1 MVKGSRR
8 WFASLFSGRLRRQ
21 AYSHLALT
29 MLIATTVILLG
40 ASTTL
45 SNIRERDLQL
55 QKNQL
60 EEHYQSALPRLEAAW
75 STAASQTLSRI
86 EFLRILEQPDALAFS
101 KMTAYLNIQWSLS
114 EFSNLL
120 ILDADNQVIFHHG
133 SESASLK
140 GLFGEQATWLYVPQ
154 SHQLYRVFQMPV
166 WLGKRGQGRLI
177 LFKTLSNSTLREVVI
192 PQAVLQLSYHD
203 QLVAQSHDAPPP
215 SGSNA
220 LHIKLP
226 WPSVQADKGEDKGPA
241 LEIYREVVDQ
251 LPYSSFI
258 LRTVGAIVLLSLLIW
273 LSVGRWLARIAKRIE
288 TLGKGA
294 RLYAEGADP
303 QALIA
308 ALEPARQNEDE
319 IGETAVAFEQ
329 MMDTIQS
336 RVQEQQYYLET
347 LSLLEE
353 AVIELTAEGLI
364 LRASPGWNKIVHRKD
379 SVGLSICEDIHT
391 EDSEMLKTQ
400 LHALLSGE
408 KLQVTLR
415 FRLRPQWAVKHETWV
430 ECRLLPS
437 RHKSGQVSGI
447 RGVLRDITQTY
458 LNEKQI
464 THMALHDALTEL
476 PNRILLEDRIKIAL
490 RIAERNRHLV
500 GVCFIDLDNFKVI
513 NDTLGHKA
521 GDRLLVAF
529 ADRLRA
535 ELRSGDTLARW
546 GGDEFVLLLPD
557 MQSVQS
563 IRNVTDKIIQSLQ
576 HPLILDD
583 NEIRVTF
590 SMGAVVFPSDGLE
603 VEVLFSQADRAMFFA
618 KSQGRN
624 QICFFQD
631 MEGREPGK
639 RELYIQNHLT
649 RAVNQGQIETWFQP
663 IVDARTGQC
672 HSVEVL
678 ARWLDGE
685 YGWISP
691 TTFIPMAESLGLI
704 GELGLHILKSSL
716 DAAQDWQAQGKHVA
730 LAVNIS
736 KRQLFIP
743 SFVQNLVKEV
753 AERGL
758 SHTMLVLEV
767 TESVAL
773 SDVQNGAERVSE
785 LRRAGFGIS
794 IDDFGTGYSSLSQL
808 HEMRADEL
816 KIDISFVRRLDE
828 PSGLSMVQA
837 IINLA
842 RLFGLKTVAEGVEDM
857 KTADKLRE
865 LGVDYLQ
872 GYLFGKPMTRIDF
885 LAWLDAQPNP
895 PEHLPLE
902 QTRNRG
908 DSVATDNA

>member
-1 MVKGSRR
+1 MVKHSRQGFISR
-8 WFASLFSGRLRRQ
+8 FSGGLRWQ

-29 MLIATTVILLG
+29 VLIASAIILLG
-40 ASTTL
+40 AASTL
-45 SNIRERDLQL
+45 SNIRERDRQL
-55 QKNQL
+55 QQSQL
-60 EEHYQSALPRLEAAW
+60 LEHYRTVLPRLEIAW
-75 STAASQTLSRI
+75 TTAAMQAQSRI
-86 EFLRILEQPDALAFS
+86 EYLRILEAPDELALP
-101 KMTAYLNIQWSLS
+101 KLTAYLNVQWTLS

-120 ILDADNQVIFHHG
+120 VLDADNQVIFHHG
-133 SESASLK
+133 SESSSLK
-140 GLFGEQATWLYVPQ
+140 DLFAGQAAWVYAPQ
-154 SHQLYRVFQMPV
+154 FRQLYRVFQIPV
-166 WLGKRGQGRLI
+166 WLGKRGEGRLV
-177 LFKTLSNSTLREVVI
+177 LFKSLSNSTLREVVI
-192 PQAVLQLSYHD
+192 PETFLQLSYQG
-203 QLVAQSHDAPPP
+203 QLVAQSNDSPPP
-215 SGSNA
+215 RGKSA
-220 LHIKLP
+220 LNTELP
-226 WPSVQADKGEDKGPA
+226 WPLVQAGADDGKGPV
-241 LEIYREVVDQ
+241 LEIYREVADQ
-251 LPYSSFI
+251 LPYSRFI
-258 LRTVGAIVLLSLLIW
+258 LWTFGAIMLLALLVWMSL
-273 LSVGRWLARIAKRIE
+273 GRWLARTAHRVE
-288 TLGKGA
+288 TLGKAA
-294 RLYAEGADP
+294 RLYAEGESCE
-303 QALIA
+303 ALVA
-308 ALEPARQNEDE
+308 KLEPARRDDDE
-319 IGETAVAFEQ
+319 IGETAIAFERL
-329 MMDTIQS
+329 METIQS

-353 AVIELTAEGLI
+353 AVIELSTEGVI
-364 LRASPGWNKIVHRKD
+364 LRASPGWNKIAHRDD
-379 SVGLSICEDIHT
+379 SAGLSICEDIHT
-391 EDSEMLKTQ
+391 DDVDMLQTQ
-400 LHALLSGE
+400 LQSLLSGE
-408 KLQVTLR
+408 KQQVTLR

-437 RHKSGQVSGI
+437 RHKNGQVAGV

-490 RIAERNRHLV
+490 SIAERNRHLV

-557 MQSVQS
+557 MQSVQA
-563 IRNVTDKIIQSLQ
+563 IRNVTEKIIQSLER
-576 HPLILDD
+576 PLMLDN

-590 SMGAVVFPSDGLE
+590 SMGAAIFPNDGVE
-603 VEVLFSQADRAMFFA
+603 IEVLFSQADRAMFFA

-624 QICFFQD
+624 QVCFFQD
-631 MEGREPGK
+631 VERSGPGK

-663 IVDARTGQC
+663 IVDARSGRC
-672 HSVEVL
+672 HAVEVL
-678 ARWLDGE
+678 ARWHDGE

-691 TTFIPMAESLGLI
+691 TTFIPMAENLGLI

-716 DAAQDWQAQGKHVA
+716 DAAQAWQAKGQTVA
-730 LAVNIS
+730 LAVNLS
-736 KRQLFIP
+736 KRQLFTP
-743 SFVQNLVKEV
+743 SFTQNLLKEF

-758 SHTMLVLEV
+758 APSTLVLEV

-785 LRRAGFGIS
+785 LRRAGFGIA

-828 PSGLSMVQA
+828 PSGRSMVQA

-842 RLFGLKTVAEGVEDM
+842 QLFGLRTVAEGVEDQ

-872 GYLFGKPMTRIDF
+872 GYLFGKPMTRAD
-885 LAWLDAQPNP
+885 LLDWLDAQPK
-895 PEHLPLE
+895 
-902 QTRNRG
+902 
-908 DSVATDNA
+908 

>member
-1 MVKGSRR
+1 
-8 WFASLFSGRLRRQ
+8 
-21 AYSHLALT
+21 
-29 MLIATTVILLG
+29 
-40 ASTTL
+40 
-45 SNIRERDLQL
+45 
-55 QKNQL
+55 
-60 EEHYQSALPRLEAAW
+60 
-75 STAASQTLSRI
+75 
-86 EFLRILEQPDALAFS
+86 
-101 KMTAYLNIQWSLS
+101 
-114 EFSNLL
+114 
-120 ILDADNQVIFHHG
+120 
-133 SESASLK
+133 
-140 GLFGEQATWLYVPQ
+140 
-154 SHQLYRVFQMPV
+154 
-166 WLGKRGQGRLI
+166 
-177 LFKTLSNSTLREVVI
+177 
-192 PQAVLQLSYHD
+192 
-203 QLVAQSHDAPPP
+203 
-215 SGSNA
+215 
-220 LHIKLP
+220 
-226 WPSVQADKGEDKGPA
+226 
-241 LEIYREVVDQ
+241 
-251 LPYSSFI
+251 
-258 LRTVGAIVLLSLLIW
+258 
-273 LSVGRWLARIAKRIE
+273 
-288 TLGKGA
+288 
-294 RLYAEGADP
+294 
-303 QALIA
+303 
-308 ALEPARQNEDE
+308 
-319 IGETAVAFEQ
+319 
-329 MMDTIQS
+329 
-336 RVQEQQYYLET
+336 
-347 LSLLEE
+347 
-353 AVIELTAEGLI
+353 
-364 LRASPGWNKIVHRKD
+364 
-379 SVGLSICEDIHT
+379 
-391 EDSEMLKTQ
+391 
-400 LHALLSGE
+400 
-408 KLQVTLR
+408 
-415 FRLRPQWAVKHETWV
+415 
-430 ECRLLPS
+430 
-437 RHKSGQVSGI
+437 
-447 RGVLRDITQTY
+447 
-458 LNEKQI
+458 
-464 THMALHDALTEL
+464 
-476 PNRILLEDRIKIAL
+476 
-490 RIAERNRHLV
+490 
-500 GVCFIDLDNFKVI
+500 
-513 NDTLGHKA
+513 
-521 GDRLLVAF
+521 
-529 ADRLRA
+529 
-535 ELRSGDTLARW
+535 LRSGDTLARW